1 MELKNLGCAEAGL
14 EALLHLGLWQI
25 DFCLGLQGLT
35 LLTSPGP
42 IQVEAVGLV
51 VVVGSVSFVWNFL
64 FFLVVL

>member
-35 LLTSPGP
+35 SPGP
-42 IQVEAVGLV
+42 IQVEALGPV
-51 VVVGSVSFVWNFL
+51 VVVASVSFVWNFSV
-64 FFLVVL
+64 FLVVL